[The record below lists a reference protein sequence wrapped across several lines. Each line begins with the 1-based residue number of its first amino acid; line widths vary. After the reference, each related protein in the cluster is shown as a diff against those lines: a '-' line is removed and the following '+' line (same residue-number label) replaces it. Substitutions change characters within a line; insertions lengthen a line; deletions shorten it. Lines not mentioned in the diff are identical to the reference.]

1 METAATIVP
10 FTIYAPLKNAEG
22 MCVFSQ
28 DTKSVKTESW
38 TWIQRPH
45 CVVTAKESEELCEEC
60 TSLNQGTENPRLTRY
75 TSQEVSKIFI
85 RTS

>member
-1 METAATIVP
+1 METEATIVP
-10 FTIYAPLKNAEG
+10 NAIYSPLKNAEG

-38 TWIQRPH
+38 TWIERLH

-75 TSQEVSKIFI
+75 SSQEGGKIVI
-85 RTS
+85 CAS